1 MCGTAE
7 WEWEEDKRAYA
18 PVEHFCMGC
27 YMKAIQGE
35 GAESAPGVTIH
46 LAPTDTVEHARR
58 LVREKKQAMKR

>member
-27 YMKAIQGE
+27 YMKTVHGE
-35 GAESAPGVTIH
+35 GADGAPGVTVH
-46 LAPTDTVEHARR
+46 LAPTGTIEHARR
-58 LVREKKQAMKR
+58 IVREKKAALKS